1 MEISGEVDITI
12 DQYADFEID
21 LDVDR
26 LAEELAT
33 DHNFVDDA
41 ILHAHVEEYC
51 DSYVADRVSE
61 RVDEEIEERKLVD
74 DNNLQAQVEEYCDS
88 YVADCVEDK
97 VQEEI
102 AGVRLDVSD
111 NTDAID
117 ELREQIRGLQPDNN
131 YVRINDLRTI
141 IEEVARAEICIAFAA
156 GHHKMQEKL
165 NKVPPPNGLTN
176 SNWGEEN
183 KEG

>member
-1 MEISGEVDITI
+1 MQISGEVDITI

-33 DHNFVDDA
+33 DHNFVDDT

-61 RVDEEIEERKLVD
+61 RVDEEI
-74 DNNLQAQVEEYCDS
+74 Q
-88 YVADCVEDK
+88 
-97 VQEEI
+97 
-102 AGVRLDVSD
+102 
-111 NTDAID
+111 
-117 ELREQIRGLQPDNN
+117 ELRDQISELEPNNN

-141 IEEVARAEICIAFAA
+141 IREEVDNRLVDLFTQLVKITVLED
-156 GHHKMQEKL
+156 
-165 NKVPPPNGLTN
+165 
-176 SNWGEEN
+176 
-183 KEG
+183 

>member
-61 RVDEEIEERKLVD
+61 RVDEEI
-74 DNNLQAQVEEYCDS
+74 Q
-88 YVADCVEDK
+88 
-97 VQEEI
+97 
-102 AGVRLDVSD
+102 
-111 NTDAID
+111 
-117 ELREQIRGLQPDNN
+117 ELREQSSNLERAQFELHDQVKELQPDNN
-131 YVRINDLRTI
+131 YVRINDLHKI
-141 IEEVARAEICIAFAA
+141 IEEIVRAEICVAFAA
-156 GHHKMQEKL
+156 GHHKMQDRL
-165 NKVPPPNGLTN
+165 NGVDIRA
-176 SNWGEEN
+176 
-183 KEG
+183 

>member
-1 MEISGEVDITI
+1 MEISGEVDIEI
-12 DQYADFEID
+12 SQYADFEID

-33 DHNFVDDA
+33 DHNFVDDT
-41 ILHAHVEEYC
+41 ILHAHVSEYC
-51 DSYVADRVSE
+51 DSYIDDRVSE
-61 RVDEEIEERKLVD
+61 HVDVLV
-74 DNNLQAQVEEYCDS
+74 
-88 YVADCVEDK
+88 
-97 VQEEI
+97 
-102 AGVRLDVSD
+102 G
-111 NTDAID
+111 AID
-117 ELREQIRGLQPDNN
+117 GLRDQVSEFQPDNN

-156 GHHKMQEKL
+156 GHHKMQDKL
-165 NKVPPPNGLTN
+165 TKVPPPNGLTN

>member
-33 DHNFVDDA
+33 DHNFVDDTV
-41 ILHAHVEEYC
+41 LHAHVEEYC

-61 RVDEEIEERKLVD
+61 RVDEEI
-74 DNNLQAQVEEYCDS
+74 Q
-88 YVADCVEDK
+88 
-97 VQEEI
+97 
-102 AGVRLDVSD
+102 
-111 NTDAID
+111 
-117 ELREQIRGLQPDNN
+117 ELRDQVSELQPDNN

-156 GHHKMQEKL
+156 GHHKMQDKL
-165 NKVPPPNGLTN
+165 TKVPPPNGLTN
-176 SNWGEEN
+176 SNWGEERE
-183 KEG
+183 EG

>member
-1 MEISGEVDITI
+1 MEISGEV
-12 DQYADFEID
+12 
-21 LDVDR
+21 
-26 LAEELAT
+26 
-33 DHNFVDDA
+33 
-41 ILHAHVEEYC
+41 
-51 DSYVADRVSE
+51 
-61 RVDEEIEERKLVD
+61 
-74 DNNLQAQVEEYCDS
+74 
-88 YVADCVEDK
+88 
-97 VQEEI
+97 
-102 AGVRLDVSD
+102 
-111 NTDAID
+111 
-117 ELREQIRGLQPDNN
+117 DNN

>member
-61 RVDEEIEERKLVD
+61 RVDEEI
-74 DNNLQAQVEEYCDS
+74 Q
-88 YVADCVEDK
+88 
-97 VQEEI
+97 
-102 AGVRLDVSD
+102 
-111 NTDAID
+111 
-117 ELREQIRGLQPDNN
+117 ELREQYNNLERAQFELHDQVKELQPDNN

-183 KEG
+183 QEG

>member
-61 RVDEEIEERKLVD
+61 RVDEEI
-74 DNNLQAQVEEYCDS
+74 Q
-88 YVADCVEDK
+88 
-97 VQEEI
+97 
-102 AGVRLDVSD
+102 
-111 NTDAID
+111 
-117 ELREQIRGLQPDNN
+117 ELREQYNNLERAQFELHDQVKELQPDNN

>member
-33 DHNFVDDA
+33 DHNFVDDTV
-41 ILHAHVEEYC
+41 LHAHVEEYC

-61 RVDEEIEERKLVD
+61 RVDEEI
-74 DNNLQAQVEEYCDS
+74 Q
-88 YVADCVEDK
+88 
-97 VQEEI
+97 
-102 AGVRLDVSD
+102 
-111 NTDAID
+111 
-117 ELREQIRGLQPDNN
+117 ELRDQVSELEPNNN

-141 IEEVARAEICIAFAA
+141 IREEVDNRLVDLFTQLVKITVLED
-156 GHHKMQEKL
+156 
-165 NKVPPPNGLTN
+165 
-176 SNWGEEN
+176 
-183 KEG
+183 